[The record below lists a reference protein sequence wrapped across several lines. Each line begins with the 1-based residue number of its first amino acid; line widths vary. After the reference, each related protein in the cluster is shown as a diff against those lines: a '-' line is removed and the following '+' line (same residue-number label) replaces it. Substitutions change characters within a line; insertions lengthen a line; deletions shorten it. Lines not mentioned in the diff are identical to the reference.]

1 MLKPLKKWLVEALFS
16 VSTNYNHY
24 NRFMGVFLLVV
35 YADVLIFI
43 NLIINY
49 FLLLSVAKIMHKT
62 PKTLRLVA
70 GACFGAVSSLYI
82 FLPTLAFWL
91 EAVFK
96 AAVCFIICLI
106 TFGFNGTRNFLKSA
120 GLLFGVT
127 MGFGVAMYAVW
138 LTFSPKGMVINNSVV
153 YFDISLVALLIFT
166 VLAYV
171 IFSLLFKIFS
181 KVAPLA
187 ARCEITVFANG
198 KSVNLIGIVDSGN
211 SIEDVF
217 SLGEII
223 ICNKSVMTQLFGQQS
238 FENECG
244 LKTRYRMLPCSTIT
258 GVQMLEG
265 VRCDKAVIEYN
276 GKMVELKRPI
286 LAFSK
291 TEIVDNEAIIN
302 PKILG

>member
-1 MLKPLKKWLVEALFS
+1 
-16 VSTNYNHY
+16 
-24 NRFMGVFLLVV
+24 
-35 YADVLIFI
+35 
-43 NLIINY
+43 
-49 FLLLSVAKIMHKT
+49 MHKT

-70 GACFGAVSSLYI
+70 GACFGAFASLYI
-82 FLPTLAFWL
+82 FLPPISFWL

-106 TFGFNGTRNFLKSA
+106 TFGFKGTRSYLKSV
-120 GLLFGVT
+120 GIFWGVT
-127 MGFGVAMYAVW
+127 MGFGGAMYAVW
-138 LTFSPKGMVINNSVV
+138 LMFSPKGMVINNSVV

-181 KVAPLA
+181 KVAPMA
-187 ARCEITVFANG
+187 ARCEITVFAND
-198 KSVNLIGIVDSGN
+198 KSINLNGIIDSGN

-223 ICNKSVMTQLFGQQS
+223 ICNKSAMTHLFGQEN
-238 FENECG
+238 FEGDGG
-244 LKTRYRMLPCSTIT
+244 LKTRYRMLPCSTVT

-265 VRCDKAVIEYN
+265 VRCDRAVIKYS
-276 GKMVELKRPI
+276 GKTVELKKPI

-291 TEIVDNEAIIN
+291 TEIFDNEAIIN
-302 PKILG
+302 PRILG